1 MSAVP
6 RTPSLADR
14 FGRSSNTDGINHIL
28 EGRNFKWDLRLPVNK
43 IESPQQRQ
51 LKCKSEEEECVNKI
65 VARIRFLYYKD
76 KGGLLDALET
86 FDAQAHKLYGGWVL
100 KVNADRGV
108 LPDKTRHRPRPI
120 TSDERRKLQEE
131 FLRVLNLRYAITA
144 SRSHQDSSSKAYTSL
159 RSAGETPKPD
169 DSPLPFP
176 LSSARKNEGKHRLEP
191 FPSINPSMKK
201 AKGPA
206 TKSSGHEGLCNPP
219 LPRWNVSKSQFTNTD
234 QYKTVPLK
242 DDGNSNG
249 DTSFTTNASTIF
261 SQGCSSTLVNTQ
273 ATEPEP
279 EPIMKLRIEP
289 HSLDDQGPR
298 TQSSDFGS
306 SFDAIEAERVC
317 QVMESFGT
325 NVPSQARP
333 QFDMAD
339 GMFDDTEEESADEIF
354 KQIMNDTNQRET
366 EKCLNE
372 VLPILPHC
380 LKKAPFYVSY
390 EITRV
395 FLFVKV
401 SMAEFTLPY
410 TKEWEQYDKLWNML
424 KTLPVLRD
432 KKFPERCVADVWEV
446 AMKGYIRGFNG
457 VVFTAALLENKKES
471 GPLLSF
477 QLKPMRLDL
486 THRLERRFGSDRFF
500 EIAIPDLG
508 SRRKSSAMAKV
519 NPDAWNALKSW
530 LVNGDHQILGRTYK
544 SYFVKCGERKKKS
557 TLKSD
562 AEEDSFALPYRAFL
576 FATDGHGFFKGSR
589 TRNPTPNFLVR
600 MTVDELL
607 NSIRPTS
614 ENDHQPYMKL
624 FARTALVVSR
634 NRATVTIEETQI
646 RRKEDIRNPD
656 INDSSKT
663 YVMTDGAGRMSLALA
678 RKIVLKLELSYI
690 PSAFQGRFGEAK
702 GLWVVDRTQDIE
714 NDWIELYGEQC
725 KWKRGKK
732 SSQDFDHP
740 SHRTFEVVGHSAPL
754 KTADL
759 NTQLLPILM
768 HQATNPKKME
778 NAIVDALKEGLKQ
791 SLEELRSALNSPQE
805 LRCWNRLTNSSLQDR
820 VKNGTLQWLG
830 GLPAKHEDKL
840 SVLLDA
846 GFDPR
851 RLQFVM
857 DLVKKAFDMKC
868 AELKERL
875 NITVA
880 KSTKVY
886 MVPDFWGVL
895 EPNEVHLDFSSFVDN
910 ETGLSDTQLEN
921 IDVLVARNPA
931 HYPSDIQ
938 RVTAVNKHELRHLKD
953 VIVFSTKGYPALAD
967 KLSGG
972 DYDGDI
978 AWVCWDRAIVESFAN
993 AKVPKV
999 PDLVKEGYIEQ
1010 DKTTYAQLT
1019 KGSSDPTN
1027 KFLNAS
1033 FDFNMCQSLL
1043 GQCTAWKES
1052 IEYKIGDLNKPEITF
1067 LATLLSN
1074 LVDQGKQGYIF
1085 TEKHLLRVKNYIKE
1099 SVGVPRIPA
1108 YKVKN
1113 LSERQKLTNHILD
1126 KMTSV
1131 VEVQTD
1137 KFLDELRKSISPP
1150 PPQYDSTLAQFYKDQ
1165 RVKAKVRVGENVT
1178 LEEIE
1183 IAVEWKLL
1191 LDKLDEDIARVKNKW
1206 NGSFRRTPSKRFH
1219 SDDDE
1224 SRPDFAPIRDT
1235 CFEDFCD
1242 IKPLPSSKLIPAW
1255 PDQDTESKSGTW
1267 ALLRASA
1274 LYATYEPRKNYSD
1287 RISTFPWWM
1296 AGLQLA
1302 LIKSKQNGQVPMAGY
1317 MYAMLKAN
1325 TGFVKQLRGYEGVGM
1340 GMELGSDVEMGSL
1353 DEEESEI
1360 ENEIENENESEF
1372 DFGFDDDDDFFHE
1385 F

>member
-6 RTPSLADR
+6 RTPSLAGR
-14 FGRSSNTDGINHIL
+14 FEGNSSTDGIHHIL
-28 EGRNFKWDLRLPVNK
+28 EGRNFKWDLGLPVNT
-43 IESPQQRQ
+43 IESPKQRQ

-65 VARIRFLYYKD
+65 VARIKFLYYQD
-76 KGGLLDALET
+76 NDGLLDALET

-100 KVNADRGV
+100 KINADRGV

-120 TSDERRKLQEE
+120 TFDERRKLQEE
-131 FLRVLNLRYAITA
+131 FLRVLNLKYEITA
-144 SRSHQDSSSKAYTSL
+144 SRSRQGSSSKAYTPL
-159 RSAGETPKPD
+159 RSTGKTPKPD
-169 DSPLPFP
+169 DSPLAFP
-176 LSSARKNEGKHRLEP
+176 LSSARKNDGKHRLEP
-191 FPSINPSMKK
+191 FPNINPSIKK

-206 TKSSGHEGLCNPP
+206 TKSSGHEGLSNPP
-219 LPRWNVSKSQFTNTD
+219 LSRWNVSKPQFTETY
-234 QYKTVPLK
+234 QYKMGPLK

-249 DTSFTTNASTIF
+249 DISFTTNASTIF

-289 HSLDDQGPR
+289 HSLDDQGPK

-306 SFDAIEAERVC
+306 NFDAIEAERMC
-317 QVMESFGT
+317 QVTESLGA
-325 NVPSQARP
+325 NMSSQAGP
-333 QFDMAD
+333 QYDVAD
-339 GMFDDTEEESADEIF
+339 DIIDDTEEEIANEISN
-354 KQIMNDTNQRET
+354 QSMDGTNQGET
-366 EKCLNE
+366 EKCLNG
-372 VLPILPHC
+372 VLPILPHF
-380 LKKAPFYVSY
+380 LEKAPFFVSY

-395 FLFVKV
+395 FLFVEV

-424 KTLPVLRD
+424 KTLPVLQN
-432 KKFPERCVADVWEV
+432 KKFPERCGANVWEV

-457 VVFTAALLENKKES
+457 VTFTAALLENKKGS

-486 THRLERRFGSDRFF
+486 THRLERRFGSDRFL

-508 SRRKSSAMAKV
+508 GRRTGSALAKV
-519 NPDAWNALKSW
+519 DPDAWNALKSW
-530 LVNGDHQILGRTYK
+530 LVNGDHQLLSRTYK
-544 SYFVKCGERKKKS
+544 SYFVKCGERKRKS

-562 AEEDSFALPYRAFL
+562 SEEDSSALPYRAFL
-576 FATDGHGFFKGSR
+576 FATDGHGFIKESR
-589 TRNPTPNFLVR
+589 KRYPAPNVPVR
-600 MTVDELL
+600 RTVEELL

-646 RRKEDIRNPD
+646 RRKEDIRNSD
-656 INDSSKT
+656 INDLSKT

-702 GLWVVDRTQDIE
+702 GLWIVDRTQDIE
-714 NDWIELYGEQC
+714 SDWIELYGEQC

-732 SSQDFDHP
+732 GSQDFDHP

-754 KTADL
+754 KAADL

-768 HQATNPKKME
+768 HQATNSKRME
-778 NAIVDALKEGLKQ
+778 NAIVGALKEGLKQ

-805 LRCWNRLTNSSLQDR
+805 LRCWNRLTNSALQDR
-820 VKNGTLQWLG
+820 FKNGTLQWLG
-830 GLPAKHEDKL
+830 GLPAKNEDKL

-880 KSTKVY
+880 KSTKAY

-921 IDVLVARNPA
+921 MDVLVGRNPA

-953 VIVFSTKGYPALAD
+953 VIIFSTKGYPALAD

-993 AKVPKV
+993 ADVPKV
-999 PDLVKEGYIEQ
+999 PDLVKEGFIEQ

-1033 FDFNMCQSLL
+1033 FDFNMCESVL
-1043 GQCTAWKES
+1043 GQCTAWKEM

-1085 TEKHLLRVKNYIKE
+1085 TEKHLLKVKNHITR
-1099 SVGVPRIPA
+1099 SAGVPRKPA
-1108 YKVKN
+1108 YKFKN
-1113 LSERQKLTNHILD
+1113 PSERQRLTDHILD
-1126 KMTSV
+1126 RMTNV

-1178 LEEIE
+1178 LDEIVM
-1183 IAVEWKLL
+1183 AAEWKRL
-1191 LDKLDEDIARVKNKW
+1191 LDHLDEDIARVKNKW
-1206 NGSFRRTPSKRFH
+1206 NGSFRRTPSKRFN

-1224 SRPDFAPIRDT
+1224 SRPNFAPIRDS

-1242 IKPLPSSKLIPAW
+1242 IKPLPSSKLISAW
-1255 PDQDTESKSGTW
+1255 PDQDTKSESGTW

-1274 LYATYEPRKNYSD
+1274 LYAIYEPKKNYSD

-1325 TGFVKQLRGYEGVGM
+1325 TGFVKQLRGYEGMGM
-1340 GMELGSDVEMGSL
+1340 GMGSDVEMECL
-1353 DEEESEI
+1353 DEEEIKSVF
-1360 ENEIENENESEF
+1360 ESEF
-1372 DFGFDDDDDFFHE
+1372 EFDVDDDDYFFHD

>member
-1 MSAVP
+1 MSTVL

-14 FGRSSNTDGINHIL
+14 CEGSRSTEEIDLIL
-28 EGRNFKWDLRLPVNK
+28 EGRNSKWDLRLPVNTF
-43 IESPQQRQ
+43 ESPKERN
-51 LKCKSEEEECVNKI
+51 LRYRSREEECVKKI
-65 VARIRFLYYKD
+65 VAQIKFLYFQNPE
-76 KGGLLDALET
+76 GLFDALET
-86 FDAQAHKLYGGWVL
+86 FDRQAHTLYGGWVL
-100 KVNADRGV
+100 KVKADRGV
-108 LPDKTRHRPRPI
+108 LPDRTRHRPRPI
-120 TSDERRKLQEE
+120 ASDERRKLQEE
-131 FLRVLNLRYAITA
+131 LLKVLGLKYEVTA
-144 SRSHQDSSSKAYTSL
+144 SRSRQGGSSRAYTPI
-159 RSAGETPKPD
+159 RSIGKTPKPD
-169 DSPLPFP
+169 DSPLAFP
-176 LSSARKNEGKHRLEP
+176 LNSARKMDGKHLLDP
-191 FPSINPSMKK
+191 FPSIDTSIKK
-201 AKGPA
+201 AKVPEV
-206 TKSSGHEGLCNPP
+206 KSSGYEGPSRVPMSQWSL
-219 LPRWNVSKSQFTNTD
+219 SKPQFTETH
-234 QYKTVPLK
+234 QQTTVPLK
-242 DDGNSNG
+242 GDGNSNWN
-249 DTSFTTNASTIF
+249 TSFTTNASTIF
-261 SQGCSSTLVNTQ
+261 SQEYSSTLVNTQ

-289 HSLDDQGPR
+289 YSSDDQESN

-306 SFDAIEAERVC
+306 SFDAVEAERLC
-317 QVMESFGT
+317 QVTESFGV
-325 NVPSQARP
+325 NMSSQAGP
-333 QFDMAD
+333 QYDVAGDMV
-339 GMFDDTEEESADEIF
+339 DDTEEEIA
-354 KQIMNDTNQRET
+354 NDMFNQAMDVPIQKET
-366 EKCLNE
+366 EKCLNDI
-372 VLPILPHC
+372 LPILPRC
-380 LKKAPFYVSY
+380 LEEAPFFVSY

-395 FLFVKV
+395 FLFVEV

-410 TKEWEQYDKLWNML
+410 AKEWEQYDKLWNML
-424 KTLPVLRD
+424 KALPILQN
-432 KKFPERCVADVWEV
+432 KKFPERCGANVWDV

-457 VVFTAALLENKKES
+457 VVFTAALLENKKEP

-500 EIAIPDLG
+500 EIAIPHLE
-508 SRRKSSAMAKV
+508 SRKNGSAMSKSD
-519 NPDAWNALKSW
+519 PDAWNALKSW
-530 LVNGDHQILGRTYK
+530 LVNGDHQLLGRTYK
-544 SYFVKCGERKKKS
+544 SYFLKCGERKKKS

-562 AEEDSFALPYRAFL
+562 TKEDSSAIPYRAFL
-576 FATDGHGFFKGSR
+576 FATDGHRFVKRSR
-589 TRNPTPNFLVR
+589 MRNPAPNVLVR
-600 MTVDELL
+600 MTVEELL
-607 NSIRPTS
+607 NCIRPTS

-634 NRATVTIEETQI
+634 NRATVTVEETQI

-656 INDSSKT
+656 VNDPSKT

-678 RKIVLKLELSYI
+678 RKIVLKLELAYI
-690 PSAFQGRFGEAK
+690 PSAFQGRFGQAK
-702 GLWVVDRTQDIE
+702 GLWIVDRTQDIE

-732 SSQDFDHP
+732 GSHDYGHP

-768 HQATNPKKME
+768 HQATNPKTME
-778 NAIVDALKEGLKQ
+778 NAIVGALKEGLKQ

-830 GLPAKHEDKL
+830 GLPTKNEDKL
-840 SVLLDA
+840 NLLLDA

-851 RLQFVM
+851 RLQYVM
-857 DLVKKAFDMKC
+857 DLVKKSFDMKC

-910 ETGLSDTQLEN
+910 ETGLSDIQLEDM
-921 IDVLVARNPA
+921 DVLVARNPA

-993 AKVPKV
+993 ADVPKV
-999 PDLVKEGYIEQ
+999 PDLVEEGYIEQ

-1033 FDFNMCQSLL
+1033 FDFNMCQSML
-1043 GQCTAWKES
+1043 GRCTAWKED
-1052 IEYKIGDLNKPEITF
+1052 IEYKIGDLDKPEITF
-1067 LATLLSN
+1067 LSTLLSN

-1085 TEKHLLRVKNYIKE
+1085 TEQHFRKVKNHITA
-1099 SVGVPRIPA
+1099 SVGAPHMPA
-1108 YKVKN
+1108 YKFKN
-1113 LSERQKLTNHILD
+1113 PSEREKLKGHILD
-1126 KMTSV
+1126 KMTNV

-1137 KFLDELRKSISPP
+1137 IFLDELRTSISPP

-1165 RVKAKVRVGENVT
+1165 RIKAKVRIGENVT
-1178 LEEIE
+1178 LEESE
-1183 IAVEWKLL
+1183 TAADWKLL
-1191 LDKLDEDIARVKNKW
+1191 LDQLDEDIIQVKTKW
-1206 NGSFRRTPSKRFH
+1206 NGSFRRTPSKRFT

-1224 SRPDFAPIRDT
+1224 SRPDFAPIRDS
-1235 CFEDFCD
+1235 CFEEFCA
-1242 IKPLPSSKLIPAW
+1242 IKPLENSKLIPAW
-1255 PDQDTESKSGTW
+1255 PDQDFESESGTW

-1274 LYATYEPRKNYSD
+1274 LYATYEPKRYYSD
-1287 RISTFPWWM
+1287 KIPTFPWWM
-1296 AGLQLA
+1296 AGFQLA
-1302 LIKSKQNGQVPMAGY
+1302 LMKAKQNGSVPVAGS

-1325 TGFVKQLRGYEGVGM
+1325 TGFVKQLRAYEGVGM
-1340 GMELGSDVEMGSL
+1340 GSL
-1353 DEEESEI
+1353 DEEIESEVKV
-1360 ENEIENENESEF
+1360 
-1372 DFGFDDDDDFFHE
+1372 DDDDDFFHE
-1385 F
+1385 L

>member
-1 MSAVP
+1 MVHTREENTRTMSAVP
-6 RTPSLADR
+6 RTPSSADR
-14 FGRSSNTDGINHIL
+14 LLTGSDTEEIDHII
-28 EGRNFKWDLRLPVNK
+28 EGRNFRWDLGLPVNT
-43 IESPQQRQ
+43 IESPKQRQ
-51 LKCKSEEEECVNKI
+51 SKCKSGEDECLNKI
-65 VARIRFLYYKD
+65 VARIKFLYFRDKD
-76 KGGLLDALET
+76 GLLETLKT
-86 FDAQAHKLYGGWVL
+86 FDEQAHKLYGG
-100 KVNADRGV
+100 
-108 LPDKTRHRPRPI
+108 PRPI
-120 TSDERRKLQEE
+120 TSDERRKLREE
-131 FLRVLNLRYAITA
+131 LLKVLNLKYEITA
-144 SRSHQDSSSKAYTSL
+144 SHSCQGNSSKAYTPM
-159 RSAGETPKPD
+159 RSTVETPKPN
-169 DSPLPFP
+169 DSPLAFP
-176 LSSARKNEGKHRLEP
+176 LSSAGKTDGKHRLEP
-191 FPSINPSMKK
+191 FPSINPSIKK

-206 TKSSGHEGLCNPP
+206 TTSSGHEGLSNP
-219 LPRWNVSKSQFTNTD
+219 LLSRWNASKPQFTDTY

-242 DDGNSNG
+242 GDGNSSE

-261 SQGCSSTLVNTQ
+261 SQGCNTLVNTQ

-289 HSLDDQGPR
+289 HSLDDQGPE

-306 SFDAIEAERVC
+306 SFDAIEAERVW
-317 QVMESFGT
+317 QMTESFGV
-325 NVPSQARP
+325 NMSSQTGT
-333 QFDMAD
+333 QYDVAD
-339 GMFDDTEEESADEIF
+339 LVFDDTEEEANEVVNQSIDG
-354 KQIMNDTNQRET
+354 TNQGET
-366 EKCLNE
+366 EKCLNG
-372 VLPILPHC
+372 VLPILPQC
-380 LKKAPFYVSY
+380 LKKAPFFVSY

-395 FLFVKV
+395 FLFLEV

-424 KTLPVLRD
+424 KSLPVLQLQN
-432 KKFPERCVADVWEV
+432 KKFPERCGANVWEV

-508 SRRKSSAMAKV
+508 GGRNCSTLAKV
-519 NPDAWNALKSW
+519 DPDAWNALKSW
-530 LVNGDHQILGRTYK
+530 LVNGDHQLLGRTYK

-557 TLKSD
+557 TVKSD

-576 FATDGHGFFKGSR
+576 FATDGHDFIKGSR
-589 TRNPTPNFLVR
+589 TRNPAPNSRVR
-600 MTVDELL
+600 MTVEELL
-607 NSIRPTS
+607 NCIRPTS
-614 ENDHQPYMKL
+614 ENDYQPYMKL

-634 NRATVTIEETQI
+634 NWATVTIEEAQI
-646 RRKEDIRNPD
+646 RRKEDIKNKD
-656 INDSSKT
+656 INDPSKT
-663 YVMTDGAGRMSLALA
+663 YVMTDGAGRMSLSLA

-702 GLWVVDRTQDIE
+702 GLWIVDRTQDIE

-732 SSQDFDHP
+732 GSQDFDHA
-740 SHRTFEVVGHSAPL
+740 SHRTFEVVRHSAPL

-768 HQATNPKKME
+768 HQATDLKRME
-778 NAIVDALKEGLKQ
+778 NAIVGALKEGLKQ

-820 VKNGTLQWLG
+820 VKNGSLQWLG
-830 GLPAKHEDKL
+830 GLPAKNEDKL

-851 RLQFVM
+851 RLQYVM
-857 DLVKKAFDMKC
+857 DLVKKALDMKC
-868 AELKERL
+868 ADLKERL

-895 EPNEVHLDFSSFVDN
+895 EPHEVHLDFSSFVDN

-921 IDVLVARNPA
+921 VDVLVARNPA

-972 DYDGDI
+972 DYDGDT

-993 AKVPKV
+993 ADVPKV

-1019 KGSSDPTN
+1019 KGSPDPTN

-1043 GQCTAWKES
+1043 GPCTAWKEN
-1052 IEYKIGDLNKPEITF
+1052 IEYKIGNLNRSEITF

-1085 TEKHLLRVKNYIKE
+1085 TEKHLDKVKKHITG
-1099 SVGVPRIPA
+1099 SVRAPHVPA

-1113 LSERQKLTNHILD
+1113 LSERPRLTNHILD
-1126 KMTSV
+1126 TMTKV
-1131 VEVQTD
+1131 VEEQTD
-1137 KFLDELRKSISPP
+1137 KFLDELRKSINPP

-1165 RVKAKVRVGENVT
+1165 RVKAKARTGENVT

-1183 IAVEWKLL
+1183 MAAEWKLL
-1191 LDKLDEDIARVKNKW
+1191 LDQLDEDISRVKNKW
-1206 NGSFRRTPSKRFH
+1206 NGSLKRTPSKRFN

-1224 SRPDFAPIRDT
+1224 SRPDFAPIRDS

-1242 IKPLPSSKLIPAW
+1242 IKPLPSSKLISAW
-1255 PDQDTESKSGTW
+1255 PDQDTESKTGTW
-1267 ALLRASA
+1267 ALLKASA
-1274 LYATYEPRKNYSD
+1274 LYATYEPKRNYSD
-1287 RISTFPWWM
+1287 KLPTFSWWM

-1302 LIKSKQNGQVPMAGY
+1302 LIKSKQNGQVPVTGN

-1325 TGFVKQLRGYEGVGM
+1325 TGLVKQLRGYEGVGM
-1340 GMELGSDVEMGSL
+1340 GMGMGMGMESDVEMGSL
-1353 DEEESEI
+1353 DEEERETEF
-1360 ENEIENENESEF
+1360 ENEFESDF
-1372 DFGFDDDDDFFHE
+1372 DLDDDFFHE
-1385 F
+1385 LCEGEWRESTG

>member
-1 MSAVP
+1 MSAIP

-14 FGRSSNTDGINHIL
+14 FEGNSSTDGFNHIL
-28 EGRNFKWDLRLPVNK
+28 EGRNFKWDLGLPVNS
-43 IESPQQRQ
+43 IESPKQRQ

-65 VARIRFLYYKD
+65 VARIRFLYWKD
-76 KGGLLDALET
+76 NAGLLDALET

-120 TSDERRKLQEE
+120 TSDERRELREKL
-131 FLRVLNLRYAITA
+131 LKVLNAKYEITA
-144 SRSHQDSSSKAYTSL
+144 SRSCQGSSSRAYTPI
-159 RSAGETPKPD
+159 RSTGETPKPD
-169 DSPLPFP
+169 DSPLAFP
-176 LSSARKNEGKHRLEP
+176 LSSARKNDGKHRLEP
-191 FPSINPSMKK
+191 FPNIDPSIKK
-201 AKGPA
+201 AKGPSI
-206 TKSSGHEGLCNPP
+206 KSSGHEGPSNHP
-219 LPRWNVSKSQFTNTD
+219 LSRWNVSKPRFTDTF

-242 DDGNSNG
+242 GDGNSNG
-249 DTSFTTNASTIF
+249 DISFTTNASTIF

-289 HSLDDQGPR
+289 HSLDDQGPK
-298 TQSSDFGS
+298 TQSSDFDS
-306 SFDAIEAERVC
+306 SFDGIEVERMC
-317 QVMESFGT
+317 QVTESSGA
-325 NVPSQARP
+325 NMSSQAGP
-333 QFDMAD
+333 QYDMAD
-339 GMFDDTEEESADEIF
+339 DMIDDTEDEIANEIF
-354 KQIMNDTNQRET
+354 NETMNGTNQGET
-366 EKCLNE
+366 ENCLNE
-372 VLPILPHC
+372 VLPMLPHC
-380 LKKAPFYVSY
+380 LQKAPFFVSY

-395 FLFVKV
+395 FLFVEV

-424 KTLPVLRD
+424 KTLPVLQN
-432 KKFPERCVADVWEV
+432 KKFPERCGANVWEV
-446 AMKGYIRGFNG
+446 AMRGYIRGFNG

-471 GPLLSF
+471 GPLFSF
-477 QLKPMRLDL
+477 RLKPMRLDL

-500 EIAIPDLG
+500 EIAIPDLEGRRTG
-508 SRRKSSAMAKV
+508 SALAKV
-519 NPDAWNALKSW
+519 DPDAWNALKSW
-530 LVNGDHQILGRTYK
+530 LVNGDHQLFARTYK
-544 SYFVKCGERKKKS
+544 SYFVKCGERKRKS

-562 AEEDSFALPYRAFL
+562 SEEDSSALPYRAFL
-576 FATDGHGFFKGSR
+576 FATDGHGFIKESR
-589 TRNPTPNFLVR
+589 KRIPAPNVPVR
-600 MTVDELL
+600 MTVEELL

-614 ENDHQPYMKL
+614 ENDYQPYMKL

-634 NRATVTIEETQI
+634 NRATVTIEEAQI

-656 INDSSKT
+656 VNDPSKT

-702 GLWVVDRTQDIE
+702 GLWIVDRTQDIE
-714 NDWIELYGEQC
+714 SDWIELYGEQC

-732 SSQDFDHP
+732 GSQNFDHP

-768 HQATNPKKME
+768 HQATNSKRME
-778 NAIVDALKEGLKQ
+778 NAIVGALKEGLNQ

-805 LRCWNRLTNSSLQDR
+805 LRCWNRLTNSALQDR

-830 GLPAKHEDKL
+830 GLPAKNEDKL

-921 IDVLVARNPA
+921 MDVLVARNPA

-993 AKVPKV
+993 ADVPKV

-1010 DKTTYAQLT
+1010 NKTTYAQLT

-1027 KFLNAS
+1027 RFLNAS

-1043 GQCTAWKES
+1043 GQCTAWKEN
-1052 IEYKIGDLNKPEITF
+1052 IEYKIGGDLNRQEITF

-1085 TEKHLLRVKNYIKE
+1085 TEKHFQKVKRHIRK
-1099 SVGVPRIPA
+1099 SAGAPHTPA

-1113 LSERQKLTNHILD
+1113 PSERQKPTDHVLD
-1126 KMTSV
+1126 KMTKV
-1131 VEVQTD
+1131 VEEQTD
-1137 KFLDELRKSISPP
+1137 KFLDELRKSISPA
-1150 PPQYDSTLAQFYKDQ
+1150 PPQYDSTLAQLYKDQ
-1165 RVKAKVRVGENVT
+1165 RVKAKARTGENIA

-1183 IAVEWKLL
+1183 MATEWNLL
-1191 LDKLDEDIARVKNKW
+1191 LDQLDEDIARVKNKW
-1206 NGSFRRTPSKRFH
+1206 NGSFRRTPSKRFN

-1224 SRPDFAPIRDT
+1224 SRPDFAPIRDS

-1255 PDQDTESKSGTW
+1255 PDQDTESESGTW

-1274 LYATYEPRKNYSD
+1274 LYATYEPRKKYSD

-1302 LIKSKQNGQVPMAGY
+1302 SIKSKQNEQVPMAGC

-1325 TGFVKQLRGYEGVGM
+1325 TGFVKQLRGYEGMGM
-1340 GMELGSDVEMGSL
+1340 GMGSDVEMGSL
-1353 DEEESEI
+1353 DEEEIKSVFES
-1360 ENEIENENESEF
+1360 ESEF
-1372 DFGFDDDDDFFHE
+1372 DVDDDDGFFHE

>member
-14 FGRSSNTDGINHIL
+14 FKGSSSTDGINHIL
-28 EGRNFKWDLRLPVNK
+28 EGRNFKWDLGLPVNT
-43 IESPQQRQ
+43 IESPKQRQ

-65 VARIRFLYYKD
+65 VARIKFLYYQD
-76 KGGLLDALET
+76 NDGLLDALET
-86 FDAQAHKLYGGWVL
+86 FDVQAHKLYGGWVL
-100 KVNADRGV
+100 KVNADRGI

-120 TSDERRKLQEE
+120 TFGERRKLQEE
-131 FLRVLNLRYAITA
+131 FLRVLNLKYGITA
-144 SRSHQDSSSKAYTSL
+144 SRSRQARSSKADTPN
-159 RSAGETPKPD
+159 RSIGKTPKPD
-169 DSPLPFP
+169 YSPLAFS
-176 LSSARKNEGKHRLEP
+176 LSSTRKIEGKHRLEP
-191 FPSINPSMKK
+191 FPSINPSIKK
-201 AKGPA
+201 AKGPE
-206 TKSSGHEGLCNPP
+206 TKPSGYEGLSNLP
-219 LPRWNVSKSQFTNTD
+219 LSRWNVSKPQFAESY

-261 SQGCSSTLVNTQ
+261 SQGCSTLVNTQ

-279 EPIMKLRIEP
+279 DPVMKLRIEP
-289 HSLDDQGPR
+289 HSLDDQGPKA
-298 TQSSDFGS
+298 QSSDFGS

-317 QVMESFGT
+317 QVTESFGV
-325 NVPSQARP
+325 NMSSQAGPRYDVAD
-333 QFDMAD
+333 DMI
-339 GMFDDTEEESADEIF
+339 DDSEEGLADEILN
-354 KQIMNDTNQRET
+354 QAMNGTNQKET

-380 LKKAPFYVSY
+380 LKKAPFFVSY

-395 FLFVKV
+395 FLLLEV
-401 SMAEFTLPY
+401 SMTEFTLPY

-424 KTLPVLRD
+424 KALPVLQD
-432 KKFPERCVADVWEV
+432 KKFPERCGANVWDVAV
-446 AMKGYIRGFNG
+446 KGYIRGFNG

-500 EIAIPDLG
+500 EIAIPDLA
-508 SRRKSSAMAKV
+508 SRRKGSALAKV
-519 NPDAWNALKSW
+519 DPDAWDTLKSW

-544 SYFVKCGERKKKS
+544 LYFVKCGERKKKS

-562 AEEDSFALPYRAFL
+562 SEEDSSALPYRAFL
-576 FATDGHGFFKGSR
+576 FATEGYGFVKGSR
-589 TRNPTPNFLVR
+589 TRNPAPNVPVC
-600 MTVDELL
+600 MTVEELL
-607 NSIRPTS
+607 NCIRPTS
-614 ENDHQPYMKL
+614 ENDYQPYMKL

-656 INDSSKT
+656 ANDPSKT

-702 GLWVVDRTQDIE
+702 GLWIVDRTQDIE
-714 NDWIELYGEQC
+714 TDWIELYGEQC

-732 SSQDFDHP
+732 GGHNFDHP

-768 HQATNPKKME
+768 HQATNSKRME
-778 NAIVDALKEGLKQ
+778 NAIVGALKEGLEQ
-791 SLEELRSALNSPQE
+791 SLKELRSALHSPQE
-805 LRCWNRLTNSSLQDR
+805 LRCWNRLTNSALQDR
-820 VKNGTLQWLG
+820 VKNGTIQWLG
-830 GLPAKHEDKL
+830 SLPAKNEDKL

-857 DLVKKAFDMKC
+857 GLVKKAFDMKC

-895 EPNEVHLDFSSFVDN
+895 EPNQVHLDFSSFVDN

-921 IDVLVARNPA
+921 MDVLVARNPA

-993 AKVPKV
+993 ADVPKV
-999 PDLVKEGYIEQ
+999 PDLVKEGFIEQ

-1019 KGSSDPTN
+1019 KGCPDPTN

-1033 FDFNMCQSLL
+1033 FDFNMCQSVL
-1043 GQCTAWKES
+1043 GQCTAWKEK

-1085 TEKHLLRVKNYIKE
+1085 TEKHLQKVQTYITR
-1099 SVGVPRIPA
+1099 SAGVPHMPA

-1113 LSERQKLTNHILD
+1113 PSERQKLTNHILD
-1126 KMTSV
+1126 KMTNV

-1137 KFLDELRKSISPP
+1137 KFLDELRTSISPP

-1165 RVKAKVRVGENVT
+1165 RVKAKVKTGENAT

-1183 IAVEWKLL
+1183 MAAEWKLL

-1206 NGSFRRTPSKRFH
+1206 NGSFRRTPSKRFN
-1219 SDDDE
+1219 SDDEE
-1224 SRPDFAPIRDT
+1224 SRPDFAPIRDS
-1235 CFEDFCD
+1235 CFEDFCN
-1242 IKPLPSSKLIPAW
+1242 IKPLSSSKMIPAW
-1255 PDQDTESKSGTW
+1255 PDQDTASESGTW

-1274 LYATYEPRKNYSD
+1274 LYATYEPRKSYTD

-1302 LIKSKQNGQVPMAGY
+1302 LIKSRLNGSVPMAGY

-1325 TGFVKQLRGYEGVGM
+1325 TGFVKQLRGFEGVGM
-1340 GMELGSDVEMGSL
+1340 GMGMGSDVEMGSL
-1353 DEEESEI
+1353 DEGEEEESEFGG
-1360 ENEIENENESEF
+1360 EFEF
-1372 DFGFDDDDDFFHE
+1372 DVDDEFFHE

>member
-1 MSAVP
+1 M
-6 RTPSLADR
+6 
-14 FGRSSNTDGINHIL
+14 
-28 EGRNFKWDLRLPVNK
+28 
-43 IESPQQRQ
+43 
-51 LKCKSEEEECVNKI
+51 
-65 VARIRFLYYKD
+65 
-76 KGGLLDALET
+76 
-86 FDAQAHKLYGGWVL
+86 
-100 KVNADRGV
+100 
-108 LPDKTRHRPRPI
+108 
-120 TSDERRKLQEE
+120 
-131 FLRVLNLRYAITA
+131 
-144 SRSHQDSSSKAYTSL
+144 
-159 RSAGETPKPD
+159 
-169 DSPLPFP
+169 
-176 LSSARKNEGKHRLEP
+176 
-191 FPSINPSMKK
+191 
-201 AKGPA
+201 AKF
-206 TKSSGHEGLCNPP
+206 N
-219 LPRWNVSKSQFTNTD
+219 
-234 QYKTVPLK
+234 
-242 DDGNSNG
+242 
-249 DTSFTTNASTIF
+249 
-261 SQGCSSTLVNTQ
+261 
-273 ATEPEP
+273 
-279 EPIMKLRIEP
+279 
-289 HSLDDQGPR
+289 
-298 TQSSDFGS
+298 
-306 SFDAIEAERVC
+306 
-317 QVMESFGT
+317 
-325 NVPSQARP
+325 
-333 QFDMAD
+333 
-339 GMFDDTEEESADEIF
+339 
-354 KQIMNDTNQRET
+354 
-366 EKCLNE
+366 
-372 VLPILPHC
+372 
-380 LKKAPFYVSY
+380 
-390 EITRV
+390 
-395 FLFVKV
+395 
-401 SMAEFTLPY
+401 LPY

-424 KTLPVLRD
+424 KTLPVLQD
-432 KKFPERCVADVWEV
+432 KKFPERCAADVWEV

-471 GPLLSF
+471 GSLLSF

-508 SRRKSSAMAKV
+508 SRRKSSATAKV
-519 NPDAWNALKSW
+519 DPDAWNALKSW

-544 SYFVKCGERKKKS
+544 SYFVKCGERKRKS

-562 AEEDSFALPYRAFL
+562 AEDDSFALPYRAFL
-576 FATDGHGFFKGSR
+576 FATDGHGFVKGSR
-589 TRNPTPNFLVR
+589 TRIPTPNVLVR
-600 MTVDELL
+600 MTVEELL
-607 NSIRPTS
+607 NCIRPTS

-634 NRATVTIEETQI
+634 NRATITIEETQI

-656 INDSSKT
+656 VNNPSKI

-702 GLWVVDRTQDIE
+702 GLWIVDRTQDIE
-714 NDWIELYGEQC
+714 SDWIELYGEQC

-732 SSQDFDHP
+732 GSQDFDHP

-778 NAIVDALKEGLKQ
+778 NAIVGALKEGLNQ
-791 SLEELRSALNSPQE
+791 SLKELRSALNSPQE

-830 GLPAKHEDKL
+830 GLPAKNEDKL

-921 IDVLVARNPA
+921 VDVLVARNPA

-953 VIVFSTKGYPALAD
+953 VIVFSTKRYPSLAD

-993 AKVPKV
+993 ANVPKV

-1019 KGSSDPTN
+1019 KGSFDPTN

-1043 GQCTAWKES
+1043 GPCTAWKES
-1052 IEYKIGDLNKPEITF
+1052 VEYRIGDLNRPEITF

-1085 TEKHLLRVKNYIKE
+1085 TEKHLQEVKRHISK
-1099 SVGVPRIPA
+1099 SAGVPRVPA

-1113 LSERQKLTNHILD
+1113 PSERQKLTNHILD
-1126 KMTSV
+1126 KMMSV

-1137 KFLDELRKSISPP
+1137 KFLDDLRTSISPP

-1165 RVKAKVRVGENVT
+1165 RVKAKVRVGENGT

-1183 IAVEWKLL
+1183 MAAEWKRL
-1191 LDKLDEDIARVKNKW
+1191 LDQLDEDIVRVKNKW
-1206 NGSFRRTPSKRFH
+1206 NGSFRRTPSKRFN

-1224 SRPDFAPIRDT
+1224 SRPDFAPIRDS

-1242 IKPLPSSKLIPAW
+1242 IKPLSSSKLIPAW
-1255 PDQDTESKSGTW
+1255 PDQDTESESGAW
-1267 ALLRASA
+1267 ALLKASA

-1287 RISTFPWWM
+1287 RISTFPWWV

-1340 GMELGSDVEMGSL
+1340 GSDVEMGSL
-1353 DEEESEI
+1353 DEEEIEI
-1360 ENEIENENESEF
+1360 KMESESEF
-1372 DFGFDDDDDFFHE
+1372 DFEFDDDDDDFFHE